1 MRSSQLD
8 GARRTI
14 EADANNFSRDTAKG
28 KANPLGAEMLR
39 QGVALIDAIQQSCS
53 DPEAA
58 KKSLAE
64 IAVKLK
70 ALSE

>member
-8 GARRTI
+8 GARRTL

-39 QGVALIDAIQQSCS
+39 QGVALIDASSRADLILRLRR
-53 DPEAA
+53 
-58 KKSLAE
+58 SLWQRS
-64 IAVKLK
+64 L
-70 ALSE
+70 

>member
-8 GARRTI
+8 GARRTL
-14 EADANNFSRDTAKG
+14 EADANKFSRDTAKG

-70 ALSE
+70 TLSE